1 MLTLEKL
8 LTGDQVIVLDGAL
21 GTELLRRQ
29 VQLSLP
35 LWSAAALGTAPE
47 TVGRIHR
54 EYRAAGAAIITAG
67 TFRTTSYTY
76 RLAGFDEPEA
86 TDRARASTFEALS
99 LAREAA
105 AGAALVAGSLA
116 PVGDCYAIEDY
127 PGREVARRTYR
138 QLSGWL
144 AEAGAD
150 LALVE
155 TQINL
160 EEALLALEAAT
171 VAGLPALVSFL
182 VDEQMCLWSGTP
194 LNEAVQAVHDQ
205 GALGVLVNCVTLDI
219 AQKAA
224 EQLAAHTSLPFG
236 LYANAGRSQP
246 AVDGTIT
253 RLYPNEQFVASALR
267 WVQLGARLVGGC
279 CGTTP
284 ATIRLLR
291 RRLGELALDPT
302 KL

>member
-8 LTGDQVIVLDGAL
+8 LTSEQVILLDGAL
-21 GTELLRRQ
+21 GTELLHRR
-29 VQLSLP
+29 VELSLP
-35 LWSAAALGTAPE
+35 LWSAVALRNAPE
-47 TVGRIHR
+47 VVSEIHR
-54 EYRAAGAAIITAG
+54 DYRQAGAAIITAD
-67 TFRTTSYTY
+67 TFRTTTYSY
-76 RLAGFDEPEA
+76 RLAGFEEVKA
-86 TDRARASTFEALS
+86 TARARAATFRALS

-105 AGAALVAGSLA
+105 AGEALVAGSLA
-116 PVGDCYAIEDY
+116 PVGDCYTVKDY
-127 PGREVARRTYR
+127 PGRNVAHHTYR
-138 QLSGWL
+138 ELCGWL

-171 VAGLPALVSFL
+171 AMGLPALVSFL
-182 VDEQMCLWSGTP
+182 VDEQLCLWTGTP
-194 LNEAVQAVHDQ
+194 LTKAVQAARER
-205 GALGVLVNCVTLDI
+205 GASGVLVNCVTLDI

-224 EQLAAHTSLPFG
+224 EHLAEITSLPFG

-246 AVDGTIT
+246 AVDGTMAD
-253 RLYPNEQFVASALR
+253 LYPDEQFVAAALG
-267 WVQLGARLVGGC
+267 WVRLGARLVGGC

-291 RRLGELALDPT
+291 RRLGELALDTT